1 MYTHTVSAHHGSQWI
16 VEGWAL
22 FRVRPAVWVALGA
35 IDLVV
40 TVLLSM
46 IPVISDLTPVF
57 TVLWA
62 GGMSA
67 AAENCR
73 TLGTVRVADAFDGI
87 RRHAQPLFAASLVA
101 LAAALVCDFAASR
114 MAASFNALALATPG
128 AASASAPWLAALLY
142 AVAVI
147 GAALTLWLAPS
158 LIVLER
164 IPPLDA
170 LKASA
175 VATWRNPLAALVY
188 GVFIA
193 GLAGAALVTLG
204 IGLIVLA
211 PLAYLSTFAAYRDLF
226 ANRGTGADTPA

>member
-16 VEGWAL
+16 VDGWAL

-35 IDLVV
+35 IDLAV
-40 TVLLSM
+40 TVVLSL
-46 IPVISDLTPVF
+46 IPVIGDLTPVF

-67 AAENCR
+67 AAETCR
-73 TLGTVRVADAFDGI
+73 THGTVRVADAFNGI
-87 RRHAQPLFAASLVA
+87 RRHFQPLFAASLVA

-114 MAASFNALALATPG
+114 MSASFNALALATPG
-128 AASASAPWLAALLY
+128 VASASGPWLAALLY
-142 AVAVI
+142 AIAVI

-158 LIVLER
+158 LIVLDR
-164 IPPLDA
+164 VPPLDA

-193 GLAGAALVTLG
+193 GLAGAALLTLG
-204 IGLIVLA
+204 IGLVVLA

-226 ANRGTGADTPA
+226 ADRRTGADNTA